1 MFVLPRIRT
10 IKRFE
15 FDLSLIGVV
24 AHGCR
29 NFQMGYGKQ
38 ALKLL
43 KNYYSGNFTKL
54 DETHEDEESE
64 NGNFSCLFPYSHQCL
79 TQPLHHSTENII
91 DDDEIGLLKEVIAPR
106 KKIPT
111 LLKRLTERKPEQLD
125 YIGTS
130 FGLTAELLRFWK
142 SQKFVPVY
150 LSQKPNDL
158 TGEHSTIMISTINF
172 DKTESKDWLAEY
184 YKDFRRRIL
193 KLLGKSFQ
201 SFTTGLSLSLLDNKS
216 VRLDAEGE
224 FT

>member
-1 MFVLPRIRT
+1 MTKI
-10 IKRFE
+10 E
-15 FDLSLIGVV
+15 FSD
-24 AHGCR
+24 
-29 NFQMGYGKQ
+29 
-38 ALKLL
+38 
-43 KNYYSGNFTKL
+43 
-54 DETHEDEESE
+54 
-64 NGNFSCLFPYSHQCL
+64 
-79 TQPLHHSTENII
+79 NII
-91 DDDEIGLLKEVIAPR
+91 DDEELDLLKEVIAPR

-111 LLKRLTERKPEQLD
+111 LLKRLTEREPEQLD

-158 TGEHSTIMISTINF
+158 TGEHSTILISTINF

-201 SFTTGLSLSLLDNKS
+201 SFTTGLSLSMLDNKA
-216 VRLDAEGE
+216 VRLDADGE
-224 FT
+224 LVLKTENQIGQMLIPTAS

>member
-1 MFVLPRIRT
+1 M
-10 IKRFE
+10 
-15 FDLSLIGVV
+15 
-24 AHGCR
+24 
-29 NFQMGYGKQ
+29 
-38 ALKLL
+38 
-43 KNYYSGNFTKL
+43 
-54 DETHEDEESE
+54 
-64 NGNFSCLFPYSHQCL
+64 
-79 TQPLHHSTENII
+79 
-91 DDDEIGLLKEVIAPR
+91 IAPR

-172 DKTESKDWLAEY
+172 NKTESKDWLTEY

-201 SFTTGLSLSLLDNKS
+201 TFTTGLSLSLLDNKA

-224 FT
+224 IFFCCVKTLS

>member
-1 MFVLPRIRT
+1 MTNVLT
-10 IKRFE
+10 
-15 FDLSLIGVV
+15 
-24 AHGCR
+24 
-29 NFQMGYGKQ
+29 FQMGYGKQ

-54 DETHEDEESE
+54 DETNDHEESD
-64 NGNFSCLFPYSHQCL
+64 NGKFTFCHCLCMCIHNLNELKF
-79 TQPLHHSTENII
+79 TENII
-91 DDDEIGLLKEVIAPR
+91 DDDELGLLKEVIAPR

-111 LLKRLTERKPEQLD
+111 LLKRLTERRPEQLD

-142 SQKFVPVY
+142 SQQFVPVY

-158 TGEHSTIMISTINF
+158 TGENSTIMISTINF
-172 DKTESKDWLAEY
+172 NKTESKDWLTEY

-201 SFTTGLSLSLLDNKS
+201 SFTTGLSLSLLDNKA
-216 VRLDAEGE
+216 VRLEVEGKL
-224 FT
+224 FFVNL

>member
-1 MFVLPRIRT
+1 
-10 IKRFE
+10 
-15 FDLSLIGVV
+15 
-24 AHGCR
+24 
-29 NFQMGYGKQ
+29 MGYGKQ

-54 DETHEDEESE
+54 DDTNEDDESD
-64 NGNFSCLFPYSHQCL
+64 NGKSIVCHNFLATIKSKF
-79 TQPLHHSTENII
+79 TDNII
-91 DDDEIGLLKEVIAPR
+91 DDDELGLLKEVIAPR

-130 FGLTAELLRFWK
+130 FGLTGELLRFWK

-150 LSQKPNDL
+150 LSQKANDL

-172 DKTESKDWLAEY
+172 NKTESKDWLTEY
-184 YKDFRRRIL
+184 YKDFRRRVL

-201 SFTTGLSLSLLDNKS
+201 TFTTGLALSLLDNKA
-216 VRLDAEGE
+216 VHFDTEGE
-224 FT
+224 LNEYESIKYLSFMYFRFLQISINS

>member
-1 MFVLPRIRT
+1 M
-10 IKRFE
+10 
-15 FDLSLIGVV
+15 
-24 AHGCR
+24 
-29 NFQMGYGKQ
+29 
-38 ALKLL
+38 
-43 KNYYSGNFTKL
+43 
-54 DETHEDEESE
+54 HEHK
-64 NGNFSCLFPYSHQCL
+64 F
-79 TQPLHHSTENII
+79 STENII

-111 LLKRLTERKPEQLD
+111 LLKRLTERRPEQLD

-172 DKTESKDWLAEY
+172 EKTDSKDWLTEY

-193 KLLGKSFQ
+193 KLMGKGFQ
-201 SFTTGLSLSLLDNKS
+201 GFTTGLSLSLLDNKA
-216 VRLDAEGE
+216 VRLEAESE
-224 FT
+224 FC